1 MNITA
6 RVQVGH
12 YDPHNMDIDPKDL
25 FNIYNGDIAE
35 YLMDT
40 GDIQE
45 EWALINVTITKE
57 NTNA

>member
-1 MNITA
+1 MKIIA
-6 RVQVGH
+6 RVQAGP
-12 YDPHNMDIDPKDL
+12 YDPHNVHIVPETL
-25 FNIYNGDIAE
+25 FDDYDGDIAE

-57 NTNA
+57 NTDD